1 MKFST
6 ITTKLV
12 MTSILCAGFFGTA
25 HAAGPLKMKLQAN
38 KIIKSAEG
46 KAIYV
51 AASNAE
57 KGEVVQ
63 YCAQYTNTIGQSIND
78 VAVTLPIPANMKF
91 TGEAVPSSAQATTD
105 GKNYASM
112 PLLRMVNGKVVEVPL
127 SEYKA
132 LRWNIKHLPA
142 KKSATV
148 TLNTIVY

>member
-12 MTSILCAGFFGTA
+12 ITSILCAGFFGNA
-25 HAAGPLKMKLQAN
+25 QASDALKMKLQAN
-38 KIIKSAEG
+38 KVIRSAEG
-46 KAIYV
+46 KPTYI

-57 KGEVVQ
+57 KGEVIQ
-63 YCAQYTNTIGQSIND
+63 YCAQYTNTINQSINN
-78 VAVTLPIPANMKF
+78 VMVTLPIPANMKF
-91 TGEAVPSSAQATTD
+91 TGEAIPSSAQATTD
-105 GKNYASM
+105 GRNYANM
-112 PLLRMVNGKVVEVPL
+112 PLMRMVDGKVIEVPL

-148 TLNTIVY
+148 ALNTIIY